1 MKLLVTVPQP
11 EALLKQVLAWDDS
24 YGGGSVHELF
34 ISFYASVPAEIG
46 GSERKARLHFQRAL
60 DLSRGL
66 TAGPYLSLASSVSVK
81 NQDPVE
87 FRELLAK
94 ALAIDVD
101 ADQKNRLQNVIN
113 QRKARWMLSNID
125 RFFLVEEGQE

>member
-1 MKLLVTVPQP
+1 
-11 EALLKQVLAWDDS
+11 
-24 YGGGSVHELF
+24 
-34 ISFYASVPAEIG
+34 
-46 GSERKARLHFQRAL
+46 
-60 DLSRGL
+60 
-66 TAGPYLSLASSVSVK
+66 VSVK